1 MGSGA
6 AKDHGGFGLK
16 KAGKKIR
23 KGTTIWCG
31 DQVAQNAETFITRAN
46 EQNYQE
52 QEAQKSRASITI
64 STPPGSV
71 ACLLSDGVERSPSLD
86 GNSGVGSRARGR
98 PRGVKDSRPRKRR
111 CENERAVSVEDP
123 K

>member
-16 KAGKKIR
+16 KAEKKIR
-23 KGTTIWCG
+23 KGATIWCG

-52 QEAQKSRASITI
+52 QEARKSRASMTI
-64 STPPGSV
+64 STPSDSV
-71 ACLLSDGVERSPSLD
+71 AWLLSDGVVRSPSLD
-86 GNSGVGSRARGR
+86 GNLGAGSRARGR

-111 CENERAVSVEDP
+111 CENERGVSVEDP